1 MNEHNDAHSRLH
13 LVSRNHLIVVYP
25 TNPQFSVADIPSQ
38 RLRIFLFQKR
48 LNRYPRWPNF
58 HHHFPSNLLK
68 RVDLSGYQSHPQW
81 HGQHFSLQ
89 LVLYI

>member
-38 RLRIFLFQKR
+38 RLGIFLFKKG
-48 LNRYPRWPNF
+48 LTVIHDGPTSIITFLPI
-58 HHHFPSNLLK
+58 S
-68 RVDLSGYQSHPQW
+68 
-81 HGQHFSLQ
+81 
-89 LVLYI
+89 